1 MKGATLCSGIGAPE
15 CAAPWI
21 DWIWSSDI
29 EPFPNAVR
37 AVRYPD
43 SINLGDM
50 TAEDFVARAAAIGL
64 PDVLVAGTPCQAFSV
79 AGLRQSLADDRGNLT
94 LLFVR
99 ICDAIDNLRR
109 AAGLAPLWIV
119 WENVP
124 GVLSVKDN
132 AFGAFVAGLGGHDA
146 PIVPP
151 GRGRWTNAGV
161 VSGPRRGVAWRILD
175 AQHFGVAQRRRRIF
189 LLARGGAGNFH
200 GADALLPIIDR
211 LRWHPAPSREKGEI
225 APTIPARSSGGGGLG
240 TDFDLDG
247 GLINDRVSPTLD
259 ASINRAVGSNQWVD
273 NGYAIAAPMAFGDI
287 LPTMSTRTGTG
298 TGNGGMDDYC
308 IAVPAF
314 HPTQDP
320 ISSTD
325 ISHALGTGSTNG
337 QASIAVAVSL
347 RGRDGGGTAELGGD
361 ISPALRASQGG
372 GDKPHVMAFH
382 ENQQGDVRT
391 SIVSSALSKGGGKP
405 GQGYPAVAIDP
416 YNQSEADVFHT
427 MRTDSIDGIP
437 ATYAP
442 HPAIRRLTPR
452 ECERLQGFP
461 DDWTRIAWRNKPVE
475 ACPDAPRY
483 KALGNS
489 MAVPVMTY
497 ILDQIRPTEDGGQQ

>member
-1 MKGATLCSGIGAPE
+1 MGKVAAMKGATLCSGIGAPE

-29 EPFPNAVR
+29 EPFPNCVR
-37 AVRYPD
+37 AARYPD
-43 SINLGDM
+43 SVNLGDM
-50 TAEDFVARAAAIGL
+50 TAPDFVERAAAIGL

-99 ICDAIDNLRR
+99 ICDAVDNLRR

-146 PIVPP
+146 AIVPP

-189 LLARGGAGNFH
+189 LIARGGAGNLN
-200 GADALLPIIDR
+200 GASALLPIIDR
-211 LRWHPAPSREKGEI
+211 MQWHPAPRREAGKI

-247 GLINDRVSPTLD
+247 GLINDRAVGVHISASQVRLGDTAATLD
-259 ASINRAVGSNQWVD
+259 CWSVSGRGSAQQQAVLSQV
-273 NGYAIAAPMAFGDI
+273 
-287 LPTMSTRTGTG
+287 T
-298 TGNGGMDDYC
+298 
-308 IAVPAF
+308 AF

-320 ISSTD
+320 ISNTD
-325 ISHALGTGSTNG
+325 ISHALGTGSTKG
-337 QASIAVAVSL
+337 QASVAVAFNMHKSGNVGSSL
-347 RGRDGGGTAELGGD
+347 GITEGRTDC
-361 ISPALRASQGG
+361 LRATEKAS
-372 GDKPHVMAFH
+372 F
-382 ENQQGDVRT
+382 
-391 SIVSSALSKGGGKP
+391 
-405 GQGYPAVAIDP
+405 AVAIDT

-427 MRTDSIDGIP
+427 MRADSIDGIP

-461 DDWTRIAWRNKPVE
+461 DDWTRIAWRGKPVE

-489 MAVPVMTY
+489 MAVPVMAY
-497 ILDQIRPTEDGGQQ
+497 ILDQIRSTEDEGQP